1 MLAATQ
7 FSPSYADRVTAR
19 FFDAAAFHRRISD
32 FAVLETEDLGA
43 YYFPVEELRDSPL
56 IAEGFLSFGEIFLG
70 VADGFAEYERTRYR
84 TAIAPAPE
92 TETIRNAGRDQRCP
106 VPPPNSYPGRR
117 PPPPPHPRAAWWPL
131 RVLRALALSVVLEPF
146 PRHPGARRSDAYGP
160 EGEECCGVGVGEFE
174 EPVVL
179 GDALAAGRGAGLD
192 LTAPVAYY

>member
-117 PPPPPHPRAAWWPL
+117 PPPPPHPRAGGGLCA
-131 RVLRALALSVVLEPF
+131 
-146 PRHPGARRSDAYGP
+146 
-160 EGEECCGVGVGEFE
+160 CCGLWLCRLCWSLFRGIQGHAAQM
-174 EPVVL
+174 PMAPK
-179 GDALAAGRGAGLD
+179 GRSAAGWVSASSRSRLYLATRSPRAGAPD
-192 LTAPVAYY
+192 LI